1 MSATPATTSGNRLA
15 EPAVAATARA
25 VAIAAATTASASLFL
40 IELLAGKILLP
51 LFGGAPSVW
60 ISCLAFFQAALVA
73 ASLHA
78 DRVIRR
84 RGPRFQ
90 LAVQAAV
97 FVGAAAVAPAGFA
110 LAARLGRPEAAVT
123 LPLLVLATLAAGV
136 GPLFFAVATL
146 SPLYGHWRSLW
157 PDARV
162 AGAGSHAAYSLYA
175 AGNAGSFA
183 MLAAYSTLLEPLAG
197 IGQQIDLTARLF
209 LVVAVLTLAV
219 GGITIRLAGP
229 PSTAAALPV
238 APVGW
243 RQWLAWAALAAVPA
257 SWLASVT
264 THATV
269 EVAPIPLLWVVPLA
283 VYLASFVVVFS
294 ALGRRL
300 SRFQGPALLLATGL
314 AVWLVAADCGE
325 PVWLVLSAHL
335 AAFGVGC
342 LCIHGMLVDRR
353 PAAAELS
360 SFYLALAVGGACGG
374 LFNAIAAPLLF
385 DAHHE
390 FPLAITAATGLAP
403 AVITCRWSTRL
414 LATCVIVGII
424 VGVLFAAPW
433 LVLTRTVWLVLLVL
447 AVAVATVTLAGGERA
462 LALCGLMLGTFFVG
476 ETSRQV
482 LSRERTFFGV
492 LRVCASPNGPSRVL
506 MHGGIRHGIQLL
518 TDDPERRRIPLA
530 YYSEAGPL
538 GSVFAGLDAQGRRS
552 QVGVAGLGIGTLASY
567 ARPGDDFVFYEI
579 DPAVA
584 RIAADTRWF
593 TFLSDCRGAV
603 RVVVDDA
610 RRALEREPDSSLD
623 LLVIDAFTGDS
634 VPTHL
639 LTREAFAIYGRKL
652 RADGALAFHVSN
664 KYLDFVPVVEAV
676 AAAGGW
682 MGLYARD
689 DDVGAE
695 AARLPSEWIVLSRTL
710 DTVQAI
716 YSRPTSDRWTWRLC
730 TESPTAVPWT
740 DDRTAVIEALWHRRR
755 LPEAF

>member
-1 MSATPATTSGNRLA
+1 M
-15 EPAVAATARA
+15 
-25 VAIAAATTASASLFL
+25 
-40 IELLAGKILLP
+40 ELLAGKVLLP

-78 DRVIRR
+78 DRLIRR

-97 FVGAAAVAPAGFA
+97 FATAAAAAPAGLA
-110 LAARLGRPEAAVT
+110 LAAHWARPEAAVPLT
-123 LPLLVLATLAAGV
+123 LLVLATLAAGV
-136 GPLFFAVATL
+136 GPVFFAVATL

-157 PDARV
+157 PDARA
-162 AGAGSHAAYSLYA
+162 AGAGSHAAYGLYA

-183 MLAAYSTLLEPLAG
+183 MLATYSTLLEPLAG
-197 IGQQIDLTARLF
+197 ISQQIDLAARLF
-209 LVVAVLTLAV
+209 LAVALLTLAV
-219 GGITIRLAGP
+219 GGVTIRFTGQ
-229 PSTAAALPV
+229 PSTAAALPET
-238 APVGW
+238 AVGW

-264 THATV
+264 TYATV

-283 VYLASFVVVFS
+283 VYLASFVLVFS

-300 SRFQGPALLLATGL
+300 SRFQGPALLVATGL
-314 AVWLVAADCGE
+314 AAWLVAADCSG
-325 PVWLVLSAHL
+325 PVGLVLSAHL

-342 LCIHGMLVDRR
+342 LCIHGILLDRR
-353 PAAAELS
+353 PATAELS

-374 LFNAIAAPLLF
+374 LFNAIAAPLVF

-390 FPLAITAATGLAP
+390 FPLAIAAAAGLAP

-414 LATCVIVGII
+414 LAACAIVATL
-424 VGVLFAAPW
+424 VGVLAAAPW
-433 LVLTRTVWLVLLVL
+433 IVLPRTGWLVLLAL
-447 AVAVATVTLAGGERA
+447 AVTVATVTLADGERA

-476 ETSRQV
+476 ETAHQV

-492 LRVCASPNGPSRVL
+492 LRVCASPNGPSHVL

-518 TDDPERRRIPLA
+518 ADDPERRRIPLA
-530 YYSEAGPL
+530 YYNEAGPL
-538 GSVFAGLDAQGRRS
+538 GSVFAGLDALGRRGR
-552 QVGVAGLGIGTLASY
+552 VGVAGLGIGTLASY

-584 RIAADTRWF
+584 RVAADTRWF
-593 TFLSDCRGAV
+593 TFLADCQGTA

-639 LTREAFAIYGRKL
+639 LTREAFVIYSRKL
-652 RADGALAFHVSN
+652 RPGGALALHVSN

-682 MGLYARD
+682 MGVYARD
-689 DDVGAE
+689 VDVGPE
-695 AARLPSEWIVLSRTL
+695 AARLPSEWIALSRAL

-755 LPEAF
+755 LPEAL